1 MNHSAGYNHR
11 CEAGLPLPTG
21 LQMECLPAYVPTN
34 DKNALQRK
42 KHPYCN
48 TSWHSASRHVAV
60 PKDLF
65 FLVRDCPALSSSP
78 ANCRLYDAHFILTM
92 GTEDTGYRLPVLPQV
107 SLLWPSRCEPDA
119 VRARSGGEG
128 AWGLAGWY
136 VGVASHCWPESSNL
150 GTAQPSLMPTT
161 ATGTAVD
168 CMIGRSMNAA
178 APSSETPDSGFLEG
192 FG

>member
-1 MNHSAGYNHR
+1 MYQLTIKMHFK
-11 CEAGLPLPTG
+11 E
-21 LQMECLPAYVPTN
+21 
-34 DKNALQRK
+34 KNILTAIPVGTAQAD
-42 KHPYCN
+42 
-48 TSWHSASRHVAV
+48 TSLF
-60 PKDLF
+60 PKIFF

-178 APSSETPDSGFLEG
+178 PSSETPDSGFLEG